1 MAMKGIY
8 TLIITLDKNKK
19 IKIGRLGTVD
29 FKKGYYVYIGSA
41 LNSLEGRLKRHLRAD
56 KKIHWHIDYLLNE
69 AKINEILFFETEE
82 KLECK
87 FAKKMQKNL
96 DVIKNFGA
104 SDCSCD
110 GHLFF
115 SKDDP
120 AHLLEDFSSFSA
132 PEQQV

>member
-1 MAMKGIY
+1 MKGIY
-8 TLIITLDKNKK
+8 ALIVKLDCDKK
-19 IKIGRLGTVD
+19 ITVGRLGSID
-29 FKKGYYVYIGSA
+29 FRKGYYVYIGSA
-41 LNSLEGRLKRHLRAD
+41 LASLPGRINRHLRAD

-69 AKINEILFFETEE
+69 AKINEILFFKTAE

-110 GHLFF
+110 GHLFY
-115 SKDDP
+115 SDENP
-120 AHLLEDFSSFSA
+120 SHLFEDFSGFPA